1 MSINFLIG
9 TKAQFIK
16 CIPVIN
22 EAINRSISVN
32 LYDLKQHPQTTK
44 ELKVKII
51 DTYQYI
57 ELSSNSKDLGSYWEL
72 IKWFAI
78 NLFKFLLFPSKEI
91 KKEICI
97 VHGDT
102 LSTLLGVVKV
112 KRSGGK
118 LVLLE
123 SGHKVPGIFKHFPE
137 SIIRYISAKFSD
149 ILIVNGIDQINQ
161 LESWKVKGDII
172 EISQNTIYES
182 VLSEKLTEREESN
195 IVLVSIHRTENLNNK
210 NSLLL
215 LTQNLISLTEKYKII
230 WCLHIP
236 TKNKIKK
243 YKLYDELIKNGVVL
257 KNLIPYKEFL
267 TIINNSEFV
276 ITDGGG
282 VVEECRIIGTP
293 TLVWR
298 NEHLDQ
304 NHLFDANTN
313 LQLSYYNQ
321 ETIDSFIKN
330 YKKYKNLFQL
340 RHGANPSSEIL
351 DNIQRYI

>member
-1 MSINFLIG
+1 MNINFLIG

-22 EAINRSISVN
+22 EAINRSINVN
-32 LYDLKQHPQTTK
+32 LYDLKQHAQTTNT
-44 ELKVKII
+44 LRAKIK
-51 DTYQYI
+51 DNFNYI
-57 ELSSNSKDLGSYWEL
+57 ELNSNSTDLGSYWKL
-72 IKWFAI
+72 INWFFV
-78 NLFKFLLFPSKEI
+78 NLIKFLLFPSKEI

-102 LSTLLGVVKV
+102 LSTLLGVIKV
-112 KRSGGK
+112 KRSGGI
-118 LVLLE
+118 LTLLE

-149 ILIVNGIDQINQ
+149 VLIVNGIDQINQ
-161 LESWKVKGDII
+161 LESWKIKGDII

-182 VLSEKLTEREESN
+182 VLSERLTKREESN

-210 NSLLL
+210 KSLELL
-215 LTQNLISLTEKYKII
+215 AQNLISLSKKFKTI

-236 TKNKIKK
+236 TKNKLKK
-243 YKLYDELIKNGVVL
+243 YKLYDELIKNGVEL
-257 KNLIPYKEFL
+257 KDLIPYKEFL
-267 TIINNSEFV
+267 TTINNSEFV

-298 NEHLDQ
+298 EEHLDQ
-304 NHLFDANTN
+304 NHLFDENTN
-313 LQLSYYNQ
+313 LKLSFYNQ
-321 ETIDSFIKN
+321 DSINSFIKN
-330 YKKYKNLFQL
+330 YRKYKNPFQE
-340 RHGANPSSEIL
+340 REGSNPSSEIL
-351 DNIQRYI
+351 DNLEIYI